1 MARKGGLGGKGLS
14 ALIPD
19 IEDNKVVST
28 KSEINNITELDID
41 LVSPNKEQPRKK
53 FDEEKLQALADSI
66 ELHGIVSPLIVVK
79 KDNYYMIVAGERR
92 YRAARLLKLKKVPV
106 IVKDY
111 DELKSEEIALVEN
124 LQRENLNPV
133 EEALGYKSLMDNYG
147 LTQEEVSGKV
157 SKSRPQIAN
166 MLRILSLPDEILKLL
181 ENGKLTTGH
190 AKVLAGL
197 EDEEAL
203 RIGRLAA
210 NGDLSVRQIEFM
222 SKAGK
227 KAPKKKPQISKDI
240 ENAINDCRNSIQKK
254 YGVKVKLEYSDK
266 FKGKITM
273 SFSDYEQM
281 TRLMNLLDE

>member
-1 MARKGGLGGKGLS
+1 MAERN
-14 ALIPD
+14 IM
-19 IEDNKVVST
+19 
-28 KSEINNITELDID
+28 NN
-41 LVSPNKEQPRKK
+41 
-53 FDEEKLQALADSI
+53 
-66 ELHGIVSPLIVVK
+66 
-79 KDNYYMIVAGERR
+79 
-92 YRAARLLKLKKVPV
+92 
-106 IVKDY
+106 
-111 DELKSEEIALVEN
+111 
-124 LQRENLNPV
+124 
-133 EEALGYKSLMDNYG
+133 
-147 LTQEEVSGKV
+147 
-157 SKSRPQIAN
+157 
-166 MLRILSLPDEILKLL
+166 EILKLL

-197 EDEEAL
+197 GDDEAL

-240 ENAINDCRNSIQKK
+240 ENAINDCKNSIQKK